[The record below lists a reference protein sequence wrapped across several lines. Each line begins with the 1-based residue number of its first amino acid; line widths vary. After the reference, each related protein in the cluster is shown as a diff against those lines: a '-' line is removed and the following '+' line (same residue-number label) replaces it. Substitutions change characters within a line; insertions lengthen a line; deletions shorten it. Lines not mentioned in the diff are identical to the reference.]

1 MKKTTKTVNS
11 LRGQKALYNAIME
24 SVTPQIAKLVKE
36 AEEED
41 KASDDVK
48 NAEKDED
55 NDVDESALNEL
66 FGFGSSVKKPEKT
79 LSLENSDDE
88 NADLF
93 IAWCAYYMSKCGND
107 AKKGMDTFL
116 KASGDVIKKA
126 PMMIVK
132 GILKLMSGAIKGSV
146 FGVGTIA
153 AVVLGSISMLVR
165 LSVSGVEKAKESLVQ
180 LYKTINQGI
189 TTFYKNFIGGTE
201 KMAKDSSDKLTVWLG
216 VISGALMACAN
227 KIQGA
232 VESLGNF
239 FKQVLTDAKEKKDG
253 AVLMVKTWLQAKSE
267 VVKNWITETCGE
279 IRKTVI
285 EAWNSMDKKVRNA
298 YDKVAKT
305 LEGWMN
311 DIKEL
316 VQEINTKVSDA
327 VDKAKDVV
335 IDKKDKAL
343 VWGIQKGVKGLSKN
357 YTEDQVVALVRKC
370 YNESVVPNTRTGNIV
385 INEAYLHAKETRA
398 RVLYER
404 KMTRRGRL
412 LK

>member
-11 LRGQKALYNAIME
+11 MRSQKALYNAIME

-48 NAEKDED
+48 DAEKNES
-55 NDVDESALNEL
+55 NDVDEAALNEL
-66 FGFGSSVKKPEKT
+66 FGFGSSVQKPEKA

-93 IAWCAYYMSKCGND
+93 IAWCAYYMSKCSND
-107 AKKGMDTFL
+107 AKKGMDAFF

-146 FGVGTIA
+146 FGVGTVA

-165 LSVSGVEKAKESLVQ
+165 LTVSCVEKAKEALAQ
-180 LYKTINQGI
+180 LYKTISQGI
-189 TTFYKNFIGGTE
+189 TTFYKNFMSGTE
-201 KMAKDSSDKLTVWLG
+201 KIAKDSSDKLTVWVG

-232 VESLGNF
+232 VETLGAF
-239 FKQVLTDAKEKKDG
+239 FKQVLADAKEKKDA
-253 AVLMVKTWLQAKSE
+253 AVLLVKTWLQAKSE
-267 VVKNWITETCGE
+267 AVKSWLTETEGE

-285 EAWNSMDKKVRNA
+285 EAWNAMDKKVRNA
-298 YDKVAKT
+298 YDKVAKK
-305 LEGWMN
+305 LEDWMN

-316 VQEINTKVSDA
+316 VQEIGTKISDA
-327 VDKAKDVV
+327 ADKAKDVV

-370 YNESVVPNTRTGNIV
+370 YNESVVPNTRTGNII
-385 INEAYLHAKETRA
+385 INEAYLHAKGTKA

-404 KMTRRGRL
+404 RLARRGKL
-412 LK
+412 LD